1 MTELERQTFN
11 KVLSEI
17 KPIPGFDSQK
27 WLRKRHAEMQR
38 ETEGMTDEEVCEYF
52 RLASE
57 RAELR
62 RKAHARRHA
71 ALAETASTDN

>member
-1 MTELERQTFN
+1 MTELERQTFK

-17 KPIPGFDSQK
+17 KPIPGFDSKK
-27 WLRKRHAEMQR
+27 WTRKRHAEMQR
-38 ETEGMTDEEVCEYF
+38 ETEGMTTEEVCEYF

-62 RKAHARRHA
+62 RKAYARLQA
-71 ALAETASTDN
+71 AQAESAPQ